1 MEGAQEHRGRIVR
14 LEINA
19 FKSYRG
25 HNVIGPFK

>member
-1 MEGAQEHRGRIVR
+1 MAESRGRILR
-14 LEINA
+14 LEVTS